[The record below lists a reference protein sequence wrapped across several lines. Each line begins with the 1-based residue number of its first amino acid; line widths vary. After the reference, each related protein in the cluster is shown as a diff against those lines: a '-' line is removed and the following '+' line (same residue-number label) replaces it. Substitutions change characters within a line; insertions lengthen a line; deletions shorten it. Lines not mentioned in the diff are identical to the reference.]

1 MFGGTKGAEWTSSL
15 MDLKNM
21 FLQYLDNIKQLD
33 YDILDVKIT
42 AWHDNYGQAF
52 KENVKSIEVIY
63 TTIIQLTFKHV
74 STIEDAVEMLENFF

>member
-1 MFGGTKGAEWTSSL
+1 LKEICEGQLQFAQAGSNKTLPVFGGTKGAEWTSSL

-21 FLQYLDNIKQLD
+21 FLQYLDKIKQLD

-42 AWHDNYGQAF
+42 AWHDNYGQEF

-63 TTIIQLTFKHV
+63 TTII
-74 STIEDAVEMLENFF
+74 